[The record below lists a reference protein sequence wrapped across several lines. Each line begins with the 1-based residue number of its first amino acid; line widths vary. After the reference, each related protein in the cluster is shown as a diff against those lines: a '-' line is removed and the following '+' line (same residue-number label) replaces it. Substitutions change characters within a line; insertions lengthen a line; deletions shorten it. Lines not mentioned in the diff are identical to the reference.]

1 MSEQLKTPATRQEKT
16 SQHLKERVA
25 RFKKTHSR
33 QQISVD
39 LYLDNEAE
47 LEAFNQW
54 KKIKNKKK
62 FFLDAIANHQ
72 KKEKPD
78 S

>member
-1 MSEQLKTPATRQEKT
+1 MPEQSKTAKEQLQ
-16 SQHLKERVA
+16 ERVA

-47 LEAFNQW
+47 LSAFNTW
-54 KKIKNKKK
+54 KNIKNKKK
-62 FFLDAIANHQ
+62 FFLEAIANYE